1 MTREE
6 YVTYIKEAAL
16 TIAKRGVMDKLLKL
30 WPKKLMGMTL
40 FNGLTGWVVG
50 LVLDIAIK
58 ETELGAF
65 FLFIDLRTSL
75 QGRAFEGA
83 ALRNATVRA
92 SATATPEEKLQA
104 ESDVISTFRSLAKL
118 TS

>member
-6 YVTYIKEAAL
+6 YVTYLQDAAL
-16 TIAKRGVMDKLLKL
+16 TIAKRGVMDRLMKL
-30 WPKKLMGMTL
+30 WPKLMGRTL

-50 LVLDIAIK
+50 LVLDLAIK

-65 FLFIDLRTSL
+65 FLFIDLRTSA

-83 ALRNATVRA
+83 ALHNASVRA
-92 SATATPEEKLQA
+92 SATSTPEEKLQA
-104 ESDVISTFRSLAKL
+104 EADVISTFRSLAKL